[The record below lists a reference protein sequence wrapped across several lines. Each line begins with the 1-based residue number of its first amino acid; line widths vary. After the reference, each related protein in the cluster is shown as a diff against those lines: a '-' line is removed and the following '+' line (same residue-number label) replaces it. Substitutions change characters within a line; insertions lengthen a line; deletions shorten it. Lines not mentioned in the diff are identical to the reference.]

1 MNMDTTRFADI
12 RPYAEA
18 EIAPAMRRIADS
30 ELFPLLASYVFP
42 DRKIDDVREH
52 IRSITTTARFQH
64 EVMSK
69 VNEQVIKRSMT
80 DFTYN
85 GIDNLDRDARYLFV
99 SNHRDIMLD
108 SSLLQYILHINGHE
122 TTEITFGANLMS
134 HPLVIDIGK
143 SNKMF
148 RVERGGN
155 IREFYHASLLNSE
168 YIRHTISE
176 KRQSV
181 WIAQRNG
188 RTKDGMDR
196 TEPGLVRMFASS
208 MPGDKI
214 RALSELNIVPVS
226 ISYEWET
233 CDILKT
239 LELYASRF
247 GKYVKR
253 PGEDLNSILTGIVAD
268 KGHVHIEICNPL
280 NIDELLVFEG
290 LTNQEYFKAV
300 ARIIDRRINAS
311 YHIHPTNYIAYDM
324 RYGMTKYS
332 DRYTSDQRQA
342 FCDRLESLSC
352 YSDYEPDV
360 LMDIFLGI
368 YANPINSRLDALT

>member
-1 MNMDTTRFADI
+1 MSMDTTRFADI

-155 IREFYHASLLNSE
+155 IREFYQASLLNSE

-280 NIDELLVFEG
+280 NIDELLVFDG

-342 FCDRLESLSC
+342 FCDRLESLAC

>member
-155 IREFYHASLLNSE
+155 IREFYQASLLNSE

-352 YSDYEPDV
+352 YSDYEPVV

>member
-1 MNMDTTRFADI
+1 MSMDTTRFADI

-85 GIDNLDRDARYLFV
+85 GIGNLDRDKRYLFV

-155 IREFYHASLLNSE
+155 IREFYQASLLNSE

-280 NIDELLVFEG
+280 NIDELLVFDG

-342 FCDRLESLSC
+342 FCDRLESLAC

>member
-85 GIDNLDRDARYLFV
+85 GIDNLDRDKRYLFV

-155 IREFYHASLLNSE
+155 IREFYQASLLNSE

-352 YSDYEPDV
+352 YSDYEPVV